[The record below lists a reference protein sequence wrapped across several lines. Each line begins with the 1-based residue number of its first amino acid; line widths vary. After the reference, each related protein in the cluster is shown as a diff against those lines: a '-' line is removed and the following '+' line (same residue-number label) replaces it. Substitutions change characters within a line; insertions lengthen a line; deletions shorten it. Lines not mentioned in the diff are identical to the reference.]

1 MPKKDTQFSTD
12 NQPKGR
18 GKSFK
23 TILLE
28 SIRAESQLDTNPEST
43 KPEAEAA
50 FIKHLSDRAFD
61 KEDTA
66 SGTLL
71 KELLSKA
78 YGSIKA
84 TMPNMEFDFDED
96 GSPTQQASQVLK
108 ASADG
113 IIPPDVAQI
122 FISSIASMMKIDEVT
137 ELSRRLKEIEDLLG
151 VNNG

>member
-1 MPKKDTQFSTD
+1 MGNQTSFTQD

-23 TILLE
+23 TVLLDA
-28 SIRAESQLDTNPEST
+28 IRAESLLNTNPEST

-61 KEDTA
+61 KDDTA

-84 TMPNMEFDFDED
+84 TMPNIEFDFDE
-96 GSPTQQASQVLK
+96 GGTPAQQASQVLK

-113 IIPPDVAQI
+113 VIPPDVAQI

-137 ELSRRLKEIEDLLG
+137 ELARRLSEIETLLG
-151 VNNG
+151 VANG